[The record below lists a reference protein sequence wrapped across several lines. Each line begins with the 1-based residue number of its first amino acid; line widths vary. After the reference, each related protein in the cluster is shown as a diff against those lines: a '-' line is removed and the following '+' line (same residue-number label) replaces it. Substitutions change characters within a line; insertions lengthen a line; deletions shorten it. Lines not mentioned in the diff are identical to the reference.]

1 MHNLVLDD
9 HSTSTPVSTA
19 QLQEHSIFNYST
31 MFMKLAMLHRNFHDA
46 IREGDGDR
54 VTMIWKFLTILFFQH
69 GHSKY
74 GLILS
79 ARLGATLSSQKAEQ
93 LRCNRFVN
101 SQGGSAKNIPL
112 DLALEHLNTATKH
125 DIRNL
130 GANITPDAARRCSQS
145 AHYITEILDAF
156 DCAADVHDHHGR
168 HGSVNTEDDFKA
180 SCEQLIKGNV
190 MSVVPGRQY
199 RCFPN
204 FSHNVLEG
212 VRVKKIYQWL
222 DKHKRLI
229 KSGGGDYL

>member
-1 MHNLVLDD
+1 MMQFEREMGQSDYDLE
-9 HSTSTPVSTA
+9 VSN
-19 QLQEHSIFNYST
+19 HPIFPPWT
-31 MFMKLAMLHRNFHDA
+31 FKVCLRRTF
-46 IREGDGDR
+46 
-54 VTMIWKFLTILFFQH
+54 
-69 GHSKY
+69 
-74 GLILS
+74 LS

-112 DLALEHLNTATKH
+112 DLALEHLNNATKH

-130 GANITPDAARRCSQS
+130 GANITPDAVRRCSQS

-168 HGSVNTEDDFKA
+168 HASVNTEDDFKA

-190 MSVVPGRQY
+190 MSVVPGRQH

-212 VRVKKIYQWL
+212 LSVQKIYQWL

-229 KSGGGDYL
+229 KSGGGDYLY